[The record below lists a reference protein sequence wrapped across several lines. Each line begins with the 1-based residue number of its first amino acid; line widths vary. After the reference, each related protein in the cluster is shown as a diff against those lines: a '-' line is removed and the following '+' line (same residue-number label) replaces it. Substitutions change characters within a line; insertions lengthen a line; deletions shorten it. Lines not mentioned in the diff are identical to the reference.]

1 MRERLADPAG
11 RAPDVPARGTGAPA
25 VITSHHSPVAV
36 RLEAPLAH
44 VSLRD
49 AAHGNR
55 ITPAA
60 RTALP
65 AALAEAAADPGT
77 RVIVLS
83 GLPEI
88 FCSGGTREDL
98 TADGEART
106 PAGWDFVRA
115 AADCPLPVVAAVQG
129 HAIGGGLLLALY
141 ADAVVLSD
149 RSSYAANFLTYGFT
163 PCLGATHVLPA
174 VLGQALGTEMLYTGR
189 PYRGRELLAR
199 GACGE
204 HRRARQG
211 PLPRGRRRRA
221 DRPGPP
227 YDAATAQAGTRR
239 TGTGDGAGG
248 PGAGTRP
255 PHRHPRRSEAR
266 RRIGTLYPLTIPGHR
281 TQEARRDHRALLFPG
296 QGTQRIGMG
305 KDLFTGFPDL
315 TELAEDILGYSLRR
329 LCLEDPDGVLGHP
342 VHSARRLHRQR
353 PRPPSAPPR
362 RRGPRGR
369 AARPQPGRVQRL
381 EPPGCS
387 TSPPG
392 CDSSPNAPG

>member
-1 MRERLADPAG
+1 MTTAYPA
-11 RAPDVPARGTGAPA
+11 
-25 VITSHHSPVAV
+25 PVVV

-49 AAHGNR
+49 AARGNR

-65 AALAEAAADPGT
+65 TALAEAAADPGT

-83 GLPEI
+83 GLPDI

-149 RSSYAANFLTYGFT
+149 RSSYSANFLTYGFT

-199 GACGE
+199 GAAVNIVA
-204 HRRARQG
+204 HDKVTS
-211 PLPRGRRRRA
+211 RA
-221 DRPGPP
+221 DAI
-227 YDAATAQAGTRR
+227 AARIAQAPR
-239 TGTGDGAGG
+239 TTLQLLKQELAV
-248 PGAGTRP
+248 PAREMALAALARELAHHTATLATP
-255 PHRHPRRSEAR
+255 EAR
-266 RRIGTLYPLTIPGHR
+266 HRIGTLYPDT
-281 TQEARRDHRALLFPG
+281 
-296 QGTQRIGMG
+296 
-305 KDLFTGFPDL
+305 
-315 TELAEDILGYSLRR
+315 
-329 LCLEDPDGVLGHP
+329 
-342 VHSARRLHRQR
+342 
-353 PRPPSAPPR
+353 
-362 RRGPRGR
+362 
-369 AARPQPGRVQRL
+369 
-381 EPPGCS
+381 
-387 TSPPG
+387 
-392 CDSSPNAPG
+392 